1 MTYLHRDLSN
11 KEEPQLLVM
20 GTTALVILCGAPCRL
35 RYGVRLPGAGAMY
48 GCFGPGGLLPLRL
61 QLVVGL
67 VCLKGSG
74 GEAVVLPPRD
84 QRGNGGDA
92 SGDQLLHGLA
102 LDGQRAL
109 AQCRQHL
116 IGQGQQQAGGA
127 GNGACGDGGCVVGV
141 CVHSQFLSPGSAGL
155 AFNMQFQS

>member
-1 MTYLHRDLSN
+1 
-11 KEEPQLLVM
+11 
-20 GTTALVILCGAPCRL
+20 
-35 RYGVRLPGAGAMY
+35 MY
-48 GCFGPGGLLPLRL
+48 GRFWLGGLLPLCL

-67 VCLKGSG
+67 VCLKGCE

-102 LDGQRAL
+102 LDGQHGLTAG
-109 AQCRQHL
+109 AQHL

-127 GNGACGDGGCVVGV
+127 GNGACGDGGGVVGV
-141 CVHSQFLSPGSAGL
+141 CVHKVDQPVHPFLCTASL
-155 AFNMQFQS
+155 V